1 MTRFKK
7 KTGKI
12 KLKRLLGNPFL
23 YFGLTAVFLF
33 GAIYSEATSLS
44 VFSGQPVFSNSFFN
58 NSGAI
63 SKDSLFFSRAG
74 LLSPETPDLKIIQD
88 NAIAGISAPRILSP
102 KVLGDIFGASPSD
115 IIEYN
120 IQPGDT
126 LETIAKNHNISLNT
140 LLWANELT
148 GSSKIKVGQ
157 TLVILPVSGVLH
169 IVKDGDTI
177 TEISRKYKAKSDNII
192 SFNSLTSEGD
202 IFIGDI
208 LIVPDGVMLKSS
220 SLANVQTA
228 VADNFFIFPTEGKIT
243 QGLHYFNAVDVA
255 NKCGTPIY
263 AAASGQVQRVKYG
276 YNFGGGNYVTI
287 LHSGGISTYYGHL
300 MTTFVK
306 PGDAIT
312 VGDRIALIGGQPGMP
327 GAGRSTGCHLHFG
340 VVGAKNPL
348 LKYSL
353 GDRIS
358 LK

>member
-1 MTRFKK
+1 MTGFSKK
-7 KTGKI
+7 SGRK

-33 GAIYSEATSLS
+33 GAIYSEANSLS
-44 VFSGQPVFSNSFFN
+44 VFSSQPVFLNSFLN
-58 NSGAI
+58 NSSI
-63 SKDSLFFSRAG
+63 TSKDNLFFSRAG
-74 LLSPETPDLKIIQD
+74 LQAIETPDLKIIQD
-88 NAIAGISAPRILSP
+88 NAIAGISTPRILSP

-115 IIEYN
+115 IIEYSV
-120 IQPGDT
+120 QPGDT
-126 LETIAKNHNISLNT
+126 LETIAKNHNITLNT

-148 GSSKIKVGQ
+148 SSSKIKVGQ

-177 TEISRKYKAKSDNII
+177 GEISRKYKAKSDNILA
-192 SFNSLTSEGD
+192 FNSLTSEGD

-208 LIVPDGVMLKSS
+208 LLVPDGVMPKSS
-220 SLANVQTA
+220 SLAHMETA
-228 VADNFFIFPTEGKIT
+228 VANNFFILPTEGKIT
-243 QGLHYFNAVDVA
+243 QGIHYFNAVDVA

-300 MTTFVK
+300 MTIFVK
-306 PGDAIT
+306 PGDAVT
-312 VGDRIALIGGQPGMP
+312 VGDRVALIGGQPGMP
-327 GAGRSTGCHLHFG
+327 GAGKSTGCHLHFG

-348 LKYSL
+348 LKYGL